1 MGMAAI
7 VAALLASRPLVQR
20 CDSRR
25 GLPAIVGTLVGLLML
40 MVQHREATHWDW
52 MLHQPDQRETLS
64 ALHHL
69 GEIARV
75 EGVTRSQLLRI
86 FDPAWRSW
94 NGSFLHD
101 RPQAFHLMNLA
112 VQAPEHVEQPL
123 ADGEARSRM
132 LARLTRD
139 EIVALSSGT
148 CVSLTPAQPDPM
160 ARTVA
165 IARRV
170 EIHGASEWKE
180 GRFHQTYWPSYI
192 EFEFDS
198 TRRGPLLVLTRTSR
212 RPRCRRV
219 LVR

>member
-7 VAALLASRPLVQR
+7 VAALLASWPLVKR

-25 GLPAIVGTLVGLLML
+25 GLPAIVGTTVGLLML
-40 MVQHREATHWDW
+40 IAQHREAKHWGW
-52 MLHQPDQRETLS
+52 MLNQPDQRETLS

-69 GEIARV
+69 GEIARI
-75 EGVTRSQLLRI
+75 ERVTRSQLLRI
-86 FDPAWRSW
+86 FDPVWRSW
-94 NGSFLHD
+94 NGSVLHD

-112 VQAPEHVEQPL
+112 VQAPEDVEQRL
-123 ADGEARSRM
+123 ADAEARSRL
-132 LARLTRD
+132 LARLKRE

-148 CVSLTPAQPDPM
+148 CASLRPGQPGAT

-180 GRFHQTYWPSYI
+180 GRFHPTVLAFLPRVRIRFNVAS
-192 EFEFDS
+192 
-198 TRRGPLLVLTRTSR
+198 PLLGLTRTSG
-212 RPRCRRV
+212 RPRYRRV